1 MARSRTPRILIV
13 DDDQN
18 ILEVISTGLEDAGYR
33 VDTARNASEAVVK
46 SESNIF
52 NLALVDIRLPDMEG
66 TKLLT
71 KMKEARPEMVTI
83 ILTGYPSLQNAIEAV
98 NNGADAYLL
107 KPVRMKD
114 LLNVVR
120 GKLKKQEE
128 LYLYMLD
135 E

>member
-1 MARSRTPRILIV
+1 
-13 DDDQN
+13 
-18 ILEVISTGLEDAGYR
+18 
-33 VDTARNASEAVVK
+33 
-46 SESNIF
+46 
-52 NLALVDIRLPDMEG
+52 
-66 TKLLT
+66 
-71 KMKEARPEMVTI
+71 MKEARPEMVTI

>member
-52 NLALVDIRLPDMEG
+52 NLALVDIRLPDTEG